1 MGSKNKLKRFVENES
16 FKNVVQ
22 PSRDELIEKKFKQY
36 GSWRKQV
43 FKNSNPIVLE
53 LGCGK
58 GEYTVN
64 LAKLNP
70 NKNFIGIDIKGARF
84 WRGAKTSLEE
94 KLSNVYFLR
103 TQIELLNY
111 VFEENEID
119 EIWAN
124 LRNISRKY
132 RKIVT
137 KCMKIVH
144 FQGLGF
150 KG

>member
-22 PSRDELIEKKFKQY
+22 PSRDELIEKNFKQY

-70 NKNFIGIDIKGARF
+70 NKNFIGIDIKGP
-84 WRGAKTSLEE
+84 
-94 KLSNVYFLR
+94 
-103 TQIELLNY
+103 
-111 VFEENEID
+111 D
-119 EIWAN
+119 
-124 LRNISRKY
+124 RK
-132 RKIVT
+132 
-137 KCMKIVH
+137 
-144 FQGLGF
+144 
-150 KG
+150 